1 MRRTPPSVQPE
12 TSQQRAND
20 HLKQAAELVQE
31 TGYHRRDP
39 EVELGYA
46 GLFFIQEDQAKAR
59 EHLVKAKALL
69 DKMGIRCWDF
79 EVRRLEQVIE

>member
-1 MRRTPPSVQPE
+1 MV
-12 TSQQRAND
+12 N
-20 HLKQAAELVQE
+20 K

-46 GLFFIQEDQAKAR
+46 ALFFAQGDQAKAR
-59 EHLVKAKALL
+59 EHLGTAKTVL

-79 EVRRLEQVIE
+79 EVRRLENELRG